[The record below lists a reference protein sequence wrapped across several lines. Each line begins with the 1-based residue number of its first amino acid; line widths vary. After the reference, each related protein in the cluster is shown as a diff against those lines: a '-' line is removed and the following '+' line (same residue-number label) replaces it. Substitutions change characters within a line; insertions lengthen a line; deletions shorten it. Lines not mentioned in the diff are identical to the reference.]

1 MKLSKLALY
10 AAERYLGY
18 VFARARKAGG
28 ASRAVFFDRGAF
40 SSDVRSLSK
49 PGDVV
54 IDANVLK
61 RLFVHISDRHRLEQ
75 VIGLF
80 YTERL
85 QSDLAPL
92 IRAFGNLCS
101 ANQVHTVYFG
111 GVDYF
116 EVVAFEEEARRA
128 GARSVA
134 IFHENY
140 TVPLTLDQTRHLLS
154 SYPAVPSF
162 SAVYAIG
169 PPAKDVLD
177 ELFDNVLPMSVARF
191 QYAEQCHDFEEDLLI
206 VPFGGVEYFAPTT
219 FSIVYNFVVELAQS
233 RGILPVIKHKNRPQM
248 RQFLKVYGKSARL
261 RNVTSPGAS
270 YLCARSRLVICYNSL
285 VYYEALAH
293 GHLIAVPRFAEAKH
307 GALYTQHLA
316 TDDLD
321 AAGVR
326 TFASKQDLDQ
336 IMTEAATLRPQD
348 RQKWTEGRKALLR
361 QSFFDAG
368 AAAGATL

>member
-1 MKLSKLALY
+1 MKFSKLALY

-206 VPFGGVEYFAPTT
+206 VPF
-219 FSIVYNFVVELAQS
+219 AQS

-336 IMTEAATLRPQD
+336 IMTEAAALRPQD
-348 RQKWTEGRKALLR
+348 RLKWTEGRKALLR

>member
-1 MKLSKLALY
+1 MKFSKLALY
-10 AAERYLGY
+10 AAERYLGH

-28 ASRAVFFDRGAF
+28 EPRAVFFDRGAF

-49 PGDVV
+49 PGDVI

-85 QSDLAPL
+85 RSDLAPL
-92 IRAFGNLCS
+92 IKAFENLCRT
-101 ANQVHTVYFG
+101 NQVHTVYFG

-154 SYPAVPSF
+154 SYPDLPAF

-169 PPAKDVLD
+169 PSAKSVLD
-177 ELFDNVLPMSVARF
+177 TLFDNVLPMSVARF
-191 QYAEQCHDFEEDLLI
+191 QYVEECHDFEEDLLL

-219 FSIVYNFVVELAQS
+219 FSIVYNFIVELAQL
-233 RGILPVIKHKNRPQM
+233 RGIHPVIKHKNSPQM
-248 RQFLKVYGKSARL
+248 RQFLKVYGQSGGL
-261 RNVTSPGAS
+261 RNVTTPGAS
-270 YLCARSRLVICYNSL
+270 HICARSRLVVCYNSL

-293 GHLIAVPRFAEAKH
+293 GHLIAVPRFAEAQH

-316 TDDLD
+316 TDDLVS
-321 AAGVR
+321 AGVR
-326 TFASKQDLDQ
+326 TFASKRDLEQ
-336 IMTEAATLRPQD
+336 IMIEAAALEPQD
-348 RQKWTEGRKALLR
+348 RLKWTDGRKALLR
-361 QSFFDAG
+361 QNFFDASATPG
-368 AAAGATL
+368 AAQ